1 MCEHHGPGPCPADI
15 HGGILDRP
23 PDIDLRPADAR
34 GLGRRSFLVLLAG
47 TGGALTVG
55 CTAEQLGSLN
65 LVSDQDLMRMSA
77 RTWQQTLNESRVSRD
92 PEANRRVREISGR
105 LIRASAHYGPQRQW
119 TTAVIDDPTPNAFAL
134 PGGQIGVHT
143 GILTLAEDD
152 DQLATVIGHEIA
164 HVHAE
169 HGRQRVNAQAATQL
183 GTNILGIA
191 LGAGGVQGGDQIA
204 GLLGAGV
211 NYGLI
216 LPFSREHEL
225 EADRLGLS
233 YMADAGYDPY
243 AAVEFWRR
251 MSDAANRSGGRAPP
265 EWMSTHPS
273 DARRISQ
280 LETFARLEGARVGRP
295 PPRS

>member
-1 MCEHHGPGPCPADI
+1 MCEHHGSGPCPGEIPSGVLA
-15 HGGILDRP
+15 RP
-23 PDIDLRPADAR
+23 PDLDLRPADAR

-47 TGGALTVG
+47 AGGSLTVG
-55 CTAEQLGSLN
+55 CTAEQLGSMN
-65 LVSDQDLMRMSA
+65 LVSDQELMRMSA
-77 RTWQQTLNESRVSRD
+77 RTWQQTLRESRVSRD
-92 PEANRRVREISGR
+92 EAANRRVREISGR
-105 LIRASAHYGPQRQW
+105 LIRASAHSGPQRQW

-143 GILTLAEDD
+143 GILRLAEDD

-183 GTNILGIA
+183 GTNILGLA
-191 LGAGGVQGGDQIA
+191 LGVGGVAGGDTIA

-211 NYGLI
+211 NYGVI
-216 LPFSREHEL
+216 LPFSRENEL
-225 EADRLGLS
+225 EADRLGLM

-243 AAVEFWRR
+243 AAVEFWTR
-251 MSDAANRSGGRAPP
+251 MSEAANRAGGGKPP

-273 DARRISQ
+273 DERRIAQ
-280 LETFARLEGARVGRP
+280 LETFARLEGARIGRP
-295 PPRS
+295 ARKS